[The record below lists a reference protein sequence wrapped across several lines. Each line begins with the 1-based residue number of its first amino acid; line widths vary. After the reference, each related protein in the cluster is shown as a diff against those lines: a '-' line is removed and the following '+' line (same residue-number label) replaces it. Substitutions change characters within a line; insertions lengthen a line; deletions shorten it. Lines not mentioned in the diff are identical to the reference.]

1 MEERRAFWNEL
12 IREGGDYSDPCHL
25 IPKAVELLEEYPL
38 EVSGIGKEIFGILF
52 KRFDGIIKGNPFENV
67 CELVISLLAA
77 LAPVAPMKNLM
88 VQGLFESIF
97 VVFLNNQ
104 KTFEGAV
111 KFIDRFFDRDDI
123 ETVFEDVLMVTVINL
138 ANFSPPK
145 ISLWRFLCKFM
156 TKFGEKIE
164 NLVDFSS
171 VESNGMMPI
180 FTRSLI
186 WTYRNIYQNPP
197 EKNHEEVFWKLWESI
212 LPRYLQAASRDGEPA
227 PVILLF
233 KGLMSEIRLS
243 IYWAMQTTT
252 SEMEVP
258 KSVLRTLYQIDSD
271 TMIVFLRTQFP
282 CPALSVTLRE
292 LLPVASPE
300 HQAQLKEMS
309 L

>member
-1 MEERRAFWNEL
+1 MERLRDL
-12 IREGGDYSDPCHL
+12 VKEGGDCANPCHL
-25 IPKAVELLEEYPL
+25 IPEAVALLEEDPQ
-38 EVSGIGKEIFGILF
+38 EVTKLGKEIFDVLF

-77 LAPVAPMKNLM
+77 LAPVAPMENLM

-111 KFIDRFFDRDDI
+111 KFIDRFFDRSDI
-123 ETVFEDVLMVTVINL
+123 DTVFEDVLMVTVVNL
-138 ANFSPPK
+138 ANFSPPR

-156 TKFGEKIE
+156 AKFGEEIE

-197 EKNHEEVFWKLWESI
+197 EKDHEEVFWKLWESI
-212 LPRYLQAASRDGEPA
+212 LPRYLRSMKNEQD

-233 KGLMSEIRLS
+233 KGLMNEIRLS

-252 SEMEVP
+252 REMETP
-258 KSVLRTLYQIDSD
+258 KFVLKTLYEIDGD
-271 TMIVFLRTQFP
+271 TFLSFLSKQFP
-282 CPALSVTLRE
+282 CPALDVTVKE
-292 LLPVASPE
+292 LITIASPE
-300 HQAQLKEMS
+300 HRSQLDRLMS
-309 L
+309 